1 MFGVFGS
8 NDEIAVYTTMAEHF
22 NTVND
27 RADVTVTA
35 WLHHD
40 GLRRS
45 IEQGKPLPDVFL
57 VSRRDLRWFTENG
70 LTRPVDTLLDERGVD
85 FGDTYAR
92 DALEAFSS
100 DNRLQCMPYGVSPQV
115 VFYNEDLVDFARME
129 LRGLDVPADHRRWNW
144 DQFVAAANFAARPAR
159 GTKGVA
165 IDPTLGGIA
174 PFVYSGGGDLF
185 DDDTEPTSL
194 AFGSDDTQGA
204 LETTLQLLRDPKVT
218 LSEEQLDAKS
228 ALEWFEQG
236 RVGMITGTRALVP
249 VLREVPGLRFD
260 VMPIPSIEGQATV
273 GEITGLCISQD
284 AESPATAADF
294 MVYASSTDA
303 VSEVVREGY
312 LQPANQEV
320 AFSDD
325 FLQPTDLPASGT
337 VFNESVGRM
346 VISPLLDTWDELET
360 TVEPYLREMF
370 YAVPT
375 IDLPLIGDGDRPGL
389 AADPQSRDG
398 DADSSD
404 GASDGDAGPVG
415 LPESLASAATTASAR
430 IGAVRRTCQARA
442 PRSRRATETA
452 WVRGSRSRV
461 AGGVHST
468 RRTKSGVSRFSA
480 GSLSSSAVAVMA
492 SRASC
497 SRRAATG
504 SLSAQARGG
513 GGPSARG
520 VRVGS

>member
-1 MFGVFGS
+1 MFGAFGS

-22 NTVND
+22 TTVND

-45 IEQGKPLPDVFL
+45 IEQGKPVPDVFL

-115 VFYNEDLVDFARME
+115 VFYNEDLVDFPRME

-174 PFVYSGGGDLF
+174 PLVYSGGGNLF

-346 VISPLLDTWDELET
+346 VISPLIDTWDELET

-375 IDLPLIGDGDRPGL
+375 IDLPLIGAEID
-389 AADPQSRDG
+389 
-398 DADSSD
+398 
-404 GASDGDAGPVG
+404 
-415 LPESLASAATTASAR
+415 LASQPILSPETVTPTPQTAPQTATPDPTDS
-430 IGAVRRTCQARA
+430 
-442 PRSRRATETA
+442 
-452 WVRGSRSRV
+452 
-461 AGGVHST
+461 
-468 RRTKSGVSRFSA
+468 
-480 GSLSSSAVAVMA
+480 
-492 SRASC
+492 
-497 SRRAATG
+497 
-504 SLSAQARGG
+504 
-513 GGPSARG
+513 PSP
-520 VRVGS
+520 